1 MCIYQM
7 DAQKHRFRYIRHF
20 WTLTN
25 RFNCKIKICS
35 MDVSI
40 IIINYNTRELTQN
53 CINSIFEKSTNIS
66 FEVILVDNAST
77 DGSKEIFEKDTRIR
91 YIYSSENLG
100 FGKGNNLGYQY
111 AKGKFIFLL
120 NSDTELI
127 NNAIFELV
135 NFLNIHPEISIVG
148 GALYNKE
155 MQPCH
160 SYGLLLPS
168 FFRELDMLFRGWLTQ
183 RHKKRFNDSLKEKE
197 YAIVGY
203 ITGADMMLRRDSIEK
218 VGLFDPDFFMY
229 YEETEMTY
237 RHSVN
242 KNLSAF
248 FPTAKIHHFEGKSFA
263 VKETRERMYLM
274 SRRLYYQKT
283 GHSKLYYN
291 CCTTIY
297 LLYLISS
304 LLKSFLINNKRSV
317 KNTIQ
322 IIKLTLKY
330 A

>member
-1 MCIYQM
+1 
-7 DAQKHRFRYIRHF
+7 
-20 WTLTN
+20 
-25 RFNCKIKICS
+25 

-53 CINSIFEKSTNIS
+53 CINSIFDKTKNIS

-77 DGSKEIFEKDTRIR
+77 DGSKECFEKDSRIR
-91 YIYSSENLG
+91 YIYSPDNLG
-100 FGKGNNLGYQY
+100 FGKGNNLGFQY
-111 AKGKFIFLL
+111 AQGEYIFLL

-127 NNAIFELV
+127 NNAIFELA
-135 NFLNIHPEISIVG
+135 NFLSEHPEISIVG

-155 MQPCH
+155 MQPCN

-168 FFRELDMLFRGWLTQ
+168 LFKELDMLFRGILTSSH
-183 RHKKRFNDSLKEKE
+183 RKKIDVSINENG
-197 YAIVGY
+197 YATVGY

-242 KNLSAF
+242 NNISVF
-248 FPTAKIHHFEGKSFA
+248 FPAAKIHHFEGKSFE
-263 VKETRERMYLM
+263 VKETRERMYLT
-274 SRRLYYQKT
+274 SRKLYYHKT
-283 GHSKLYYN
+283 GHSKLYYYS
-291 CCTTIY
+291 CTLIY

-304 LLKSFLINNKRSV
+304 LLKSFCTNNKSQV
-317 KNTIQ
+317 KNTSQ
-322 IIKLTLKY
+322 VIKLTLKY